1 VRRGSWQFLMAVWHR
16 FSASVSLSTMARKA
30 DDTVKAESTDYRAQ
44 ASQKGL
50 TPARLIEELKI
61 IALSDI
67 ADYVEIDKDGTLAAK
82 PLTDL
87 KAKSRAVRKIK
98 EKTTVTE
105 KADGTV
111 ITRTSTLEYELHS
124 KLDAIDAAMKI
135 HGMKAPERREVSAE
149 VKHAPDLPPEMQSV
163 IDAIYAKES

>member
-1 VRRGSWQFLMAVWHR
+1 
-16 FSASVSLSTMARKA
+16 MARKA

-67 ADYVEIDKDGTLAAK
+67 ADYVEIDGDGALSAK

-87 KAKSRAVRKIK
+87 KAKSRAVRKIR

-111 ITRTSTLEYELHS
+111 ITRTSTLEYELHG

-149 VKHAPDLPPEMQSV
+149 VKHAPDLPPEMQSA
-163 IDAIYAKES
+163 IDAIYTKES